1 MVMVLGV
8 DAGGTSTRAA
18 VLSLEGEVM
27 GRGLAGC
34 GNPMAAGA
42 RVAFGNLRTALEQA
56 LGAVDRS
63 SVKRGVVGLAG
74 SGLLREPAAMAAFAA
89 VFSDLP
95 VVPRAAGDVVVTFAA
110 GTPAADG
117 TVLVSGT
124 GAIAAKIIDRAQG
137 RLADGYGWLL
147 GDEGSGFWLG
157 RAAARVAVRELD
169 AGTPGLLTRLV
180 TEHLLPSSPPVA
192 HLPPSDSA
200 APAFSHLPPGDSTAP
215 ALSHLP
221 PADSPPPALTDL
233 LPADSPPPALT
244 DLLPADSPPPALSDL
259 LPGDSAGAAHRGA
272 TGPGRVDQVGE
283 LVDRIAATVQSRP
296 PLALAELAPLVSMAA
311 ADGDP
316 AALSIVEA
324 AAAKLARTASEVREP
339 LDRSPIVLAGSV
351 LTSGG
356 PVQQAVRELLGRR
369 WAAAPISVAK
379 DGAGAA
385 AWLAALDLLGP
396 ARAAALHSRFVG

>member
-1 MVMVLGV
+1 MAMVLGV

-18 VLSLEGEVM
+18 VLSLEGEVV

-42 RVAFGNLRTALEQA
+42 RVAFGNLRTAVEQA
-56 LGAVDRS
+56 LGAADRS
-63 SVKRGVVGLAG
+63 LIKRGVVGLAG
-74 SGLLREPAAMAAFAA
+74 SGLLREPSAMAAFTA

-157 RAAARVAVRELD
+157 RAAARVTVRELN

-180 TEHLLPSSPPVA
+180 TEHLLPSSPPFV
-192 HLPPSDSA
+192 H
-200 APAFSHLPPGDSTAP
+200 HPPGDSTAP

-221 PADSPPPALTDL
+221 P
-233 LPADSPPPALT
+233 
-244 DLLPADSPPPALSDL
+244 
-259 LPGDSAGAAHRGA
+259 GDSAGAADRDA
-272 TGPGRVDQVGE
+272 TGLGRVDQVGE

-296 PLALAELAPLVSMAA
+296 PLALAELAPLVSRAA

-324 AAAKLARTASEVREP
+324 AATRLARTASEVREP
-339 LDRSPIVLAGSV
+339 LDRSPLVLAGSV

-356 PVQQAVRELLGRR
+356 PVQQSVRELLGRR
-369 WAAAPISVAK
+369 WAAAPITVAK

-396 ARAAALHSRFVG
+396 SRAAALHSRFVG

>member
-1 MVMVLGV
+1 MAMVLGV

-18 VLSLEGEVM
+18 VLSLEGERV

-42 RVAFGNLRTALEQA
+42 RVAFGNLRTAVEQA
-56 LGAVDRS
+56 LCVVDRS
-63 SVKRGVVGLAG
+63 SIKGGVVGLAG
-74 SGLLREPAAMAAFAA
+74 SGLLREPSAMAAFAA

-124 GAIAAKIIDRAQG
+124 GAIAAKIIDRARG

-180 TEHLLPSSPPVA
+180 TERLLPSSPPVVP
-192 HLPPSDSA
+192 HPPGDSA
-200 APAFSHLPPGDSTAP
+200 TPAVSHLPPGDSATA
-215 ALSHLP
+215 ALPHLP
-221 PADSPPPALTDL
+221 PGDSATAALPHLPPGGSAT
-233 LPADSPPPALT
+233 A
-244 DLLPADSPPPALSDL
+244 ALSDL
-259 LPGDSAGAAHRGA
+259 PPGDSAGAAHRDA

-296 PLALAELAPLVSMAA
+296 PLALAELAPLVSRAA

-324 AAAKLARTASEVREP
+324 AAVRLARTASEVREP

-356 PVQQAVRELLGRR
+356 PVQQTVLELLGRR
-369 WAAAPISVAK
+369 WAAAPITVAK

>member
-1 MVMVLGV
+1 MAMVLGV

-42 RVAFGNLRTALEQA
+42 RVAFGNLRTAVEQA
-56 LGAVDRS
+56 LCVVDRS
-63 SVKRGVVGLAG
+63 SIKGGVVGLAG
-74 SGLLREPAAMAAFAA
+74 SGLLREPSAMAAFAA

-110 GTPAADG
+110 GTSAADG

-124 GAIAAKIIDRAQG
+124 GAIAARIIDRAQG

-157 RAAARVAVRELD
+157 RAAARVAVRELN

-180 TEHLLPSSPPVA
+180 TGHLLPSSPPVMPR
-192 HLPPSDSA
+192 PPGDSA
-200 APAFSHLPPGDSTAP
+200 TPALSHLPPGDSATP
-215 ALSHLP
+215 ALSDLP
-221 PADSPPPALTDL
+221 PGDSAT
-233 LPADSPPPALT
+233 
-244 DLLPADSPPPALSDL
+244 PALSDL
-259 LPGDSAGAAHRGA
+259 LPGDSAGAAHRDA

-296 PLALAELAPLVSMAA
+296 PLALAELAPLVSRAA

-324 AAAKLARTASEVREP
+324 AAVRLARTASEVREP

-369 WAAAPISVAK
+369 WAAAPITVAK

>member
-1 MVMVLGV
+1 MAMVLGV

-18 VLSLEGEVM
+18 VLSLEGEVV

-42 RVAFGNLRTALEQA
+42 RVAFGNLRTAVEQA

-63 SVKRGVVGLAG
+63 SVKGGVVGLAG
-74 SGLLREPAAMAAFAA
+74 SGLLREPSAMAAFAA

-180 TEHLLPSSPPVA
+180 TEHLLPSSPPVV

-221 PADSPPPALTDL
+221 PADSA
-233 LPADSPPPALT
+233 
-244 DLLPADSPPPALSDL
+244 PPALSDL
-259 LPGDSAGAAHRGA
+259 PADSAGAAHRDA

-296 PLALAELAPLVSMAA
+296 PLALAELAPLVSRAA